1 MQCLNVIH
9 CVFVCVFGCAVC
21 VCMRVCQCAYMC
33 VCVCVNSSIA
43 LQSCSL
49 KQMFSPDCPQS
60 ISFRCIT
67 LILLLLWHFCVG
79 QSEYFGS
86 IVQCVCVCVCA
97 RSVCAVTMRIIP
109 PSWCFC
115 LDVSSVWR
123 LWTSHAYE
131 QQDTS
136 PFSQHVSLFLLEPFF

>member
-1 MQCLNVIH
+1 MSSTVCL
-9 CVFVCVFGCAVC
+9 CAYLDVRC
-21 VCMRVCQCAYMC
+21 VCACEFVSVRTC

-97 RSVCAVTMRIIP
+97 RSVCVVTMSIIP

-123 LWTSHAYE
+123 LWTSHAYDA
-131 QQDTS
+131 QDTS
-136 PFSQHVSLFLLEPFF
+136 PLSTPVSLSLLEPFF